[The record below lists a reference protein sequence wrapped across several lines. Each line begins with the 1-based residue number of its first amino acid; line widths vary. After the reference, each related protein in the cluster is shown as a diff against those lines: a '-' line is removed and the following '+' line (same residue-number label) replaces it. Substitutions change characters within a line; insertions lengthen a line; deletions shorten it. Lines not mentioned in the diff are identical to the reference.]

1 MKMKTELKLKQLV
14 PAILLPLAVGAAAS
28 FLTKEGMALFAL
40 MPKPPL
46 SPPGWLFAPVWTV
59 LYILMGL
66 ASALVYCSP
75 ASLPRRERAL
85 TVYAMSLVANF
96 VWPLLFFGLEMYALA
111 FFWLLLLGALA
122 AVAALLFRYIDKGA
136 GLLMLPYLVWLGFA
150 AYLNLGVWILS
161 R

>member
-1 MKMKTELKLKQLV
+1 MKMKAELKLKNLV

-28 FLTKEGMALFAL
+28 FLTKDGMAMFPILS
-40 MPKPPL
+40 KPPL
-46 SPPGWLFAPVWTV
+46 SPPGWLFPAVWTA

-66 ASALVYCSP
+66 ASAIVYASP

-96 VWPLLFFGLEMYALA
+96 VWPLLFFGLEMYAIA
-111 FFWLLLLGALA
+111 FFWLLLLMLLA
-122 AVAALLFRYIDKGA
+122 AAAALLFRYIDETA
-136 GLLMLPYLVWLGFA
+136 GLLMLPYLIWLCFA
-150 AYLNLGVWILS
+150 AYLNLGIWILN